1 MPAPPDQPGR
11 GAWRAVTLCTGV
23 TAAGATALVRVRL
36 RRGGEQDRGFPGRE
50 RLVTSPE
57 GAPAAAPGARG
68 GPLPV
73 VRDADPGDTGPV
85 LAVYS
90 ACIAAD
96 PGYLPFLAPG
106 DEPSV
111 LAWFRLKP
119 LLACL
124 VADLGGTV
132 AGVAGLWDAEPGPGA
147 GEPGGRWL
155 EACRLAVH
163 PAYRGGAVTRDLV
176 TARAS
181 RAVALGADR
190 LWMRCVENSPSHR
203 LALSHGWTWWARTEF
218 EGPAAL
224 QQAVLL
230 ARPLRERQARRPGT

>member
-1 MPAPPDQPGR
+1 
-11 GAWRAVTLCTGV
+11 
-23 TAAGATALVRVRL
+23 
-36 RRGGEQDRGFPGRE
+36 
-50 RLVTSPE
+50 
-57 GAPAAAPGARG
+57 
-68 GPLPV
+68 V
-73 VRDADPGDTGPV
+73 VRDAGPGDTGPV

-106 DEPSV
+106 DEAAV
-111 LAWFRLKP
+111 LGWFRLKP
-119 LLACL
+119 LVALL
-124 VADLGGTV
+124 VAEAGGAV
-132 AGVAGLWDAEPGPGA
+132 AGVAGLRDAGPGPGA
-147 GEPGGRWL
+147 GQPGGRWL

-163 PAYRGGAVTRDLV
+163 PAYRGGTVTRDLV
-176 TARAS
+176 SARAL

-218 EGPAAL
+218 EGPAAV

-230 ARPLRERQARRPGT
+230 ARTLRGRQAARPRA

>member
-1 MPAPPDQPGR
+1 
-11 GAWRAVTLCTGV
+11 VT
-23 TAAGATALVRVRL
+23 
-36 RRGGEQDRGFPGRE
+36 F
-50 RLVTSPE
+50 PE
-57 GAPAAAPGARG
+57 GTSASGARG

-96 PGYLPFLAPG
+96 PGYLPFLVPG

-124 VADLGGTV
+124 VAELDGTV
-132 AGVAGLWDAEPGPGA
+132 VGVAGLRDAEPGPGA

-163 PAYRGGAVTRDLV
+163 PAYRGGAVTRDLIS
-176 TARAS
+176 ARAS

-218 EGPAAL
+218 EGPAAV

-230 ARPLRERQARRPGT
+230 ARPLRGRQAARPRT